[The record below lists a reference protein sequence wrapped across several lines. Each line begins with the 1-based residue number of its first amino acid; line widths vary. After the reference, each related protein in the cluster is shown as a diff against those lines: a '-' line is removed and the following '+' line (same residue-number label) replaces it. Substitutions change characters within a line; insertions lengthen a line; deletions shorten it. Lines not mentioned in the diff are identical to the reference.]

1 MEYTAKHTET
11 DDNKEF
17 YNDGFTRRSH
27 YIGDDSQSND
37 FGYYNGDKPKKK
49 SNRLTYLYF
58 PFTIL
63 WMELFVKLS
72 CGFMVEDG
80 ALFTCLFTIPV
91 SIILTVICTLTNSQT
106 FNRGLS
112 LILTTVLSI
121 WYNAQVV
128 YYNVFGT
135 FLIVSSIANGGTG
148 QALNSIDMIMT
159 AIQSRLFYIIMI
171 FIPLVLSIILGK
183 FVFPFRKS
191 KLKAKVIF
199 LLIAVLAHLSA
210 IALINIDADS
220 ANSKS
225 NHNLYYGDIQQNA
238 VCEKFGLFTLQRLDI
253 TRLIFGYKSSTLK
266 PVVDNIEPTE
276 NIATADNATVERK
289 PQIIDTDFKALSS
302 SAKNEELKTLFDY
315 FDTST
320 PSYTNEYTRMFKD
333 YNVIFITAEAFSS
346 YAIDK
351 ELTPTLY
358 KMYSEGFQFENF
370 YSPAWG
376 VSTTDGEYA
385 NLIGNIPKSGI
396 WSFSRSAENN
406 ISFPF
411 TLGEQARTNNVEKV
425 LAYHNHTFDYYDR
438 DQYLTN
444 IGYDYKAIGKGLD
457 LGEDVWPNSDL
468 KMLEKT
474 VDDYINADSFSVYY
488 MTVSGHGGY
497 SYNTISQRNF
507 ELVEHL
513 DYSDEVKGYLA
524 ANIELDRA
532 MKYLLDRLK
541 KAGKLDN
548 TLICITDDHYP
559 YSLDEFKGLDE
570 LAGHEVD
577 QTFERYE
584 NAWLLWSGSMKKPV
598 KVDTYCSS
606 LDILPTMLNMLGL
619 EYDSRTIIGTDV
631 FGKKEP
637 FVVFGDRSW
646 ISQNGKYD
654 SSSDEYT
661 KFKSAKGTDDISAL
675 HNKCNN
681 MFTISRMILDN
692 NAYTEIYGDTH
703 YVGT

>member
-37 FGYYNGDKPKKK
+37 LGHYNGDKPKKK

-58 PFTIL
+58 PFAIL

-72 CGFMVEDG
+72 CGFSITDG

-91 SIILTVICTLTNSQT
+91 SMILTTLCTLTKSEN

-112 LILTTVLSI
+112 LFFTTVLSI

-135 FLIVSSIANGGTG
+135 FLIVSSIVNGGTG

-159 AIQSRLFYIIMI
+159 AIQSQLFYIIMI
-171 FIPLVLSIILGK
+171 FIPLAFSIVTGK
-183 FVFPFRKS
+183 LVSPFRKS
-191 KLKAKVIF
+191 NLKAKVIF
-199 LLIAVLAHLSA
+199 LLIAVLAHFSA

-225 NHNLYYGDIQQNA
+225 HHNLYYGDIQQNA

-253 TRLIFGYKSSTLK
+253 TRLIFGYKTSTLK
-266 PVVDNIEPTE
+266 PVDDTTE
-276 NIATADNATVERK
+276 NVATADSATVERK
-289 PQIIDTDFKALSS
+289 PQIIDTDFKELSN

-315 FDTST
+315 FDTAT
-320 PSYTNEYTRMFKD
+320 PSYTNAYTGMFKD
-333 YNVIFITAEAFSS
+333 YNVIFITAEALSS

-385 NLIGNIPKSGI
+385 NLIGNIPKSGV

-438 DQYLTN
+438 DKYLAN

-532 MKYLLDRLK
+532 MKYLLDRLE

-654 SSSDEYT
+654 SSSDKYT